1 MNGTHSVR
9 TTYVVFSLGQRR
21 FALPTSEVIEL
32 FSQGEVQTFPHTT
45 LALEGVMVRRGEIL
59 PVWAVGRNLDGSF
72 EVVRRYWLVTR
83 RNFAGEEKT
92 AIPISGECQMLHGA
106 MEPPPEGSPAHVRG
120 VLFSGGQ
127 EIEVLDLA
135 HVENGPGPV
144 GIQGR
149 GEAREG
155 T

>member
-1 MNGTHSVR
+1 MNGTHSGR
-9 TTYVVFSLGQRR
+9 TSYVVFSLGQRR

-83 RNFAGEEKT
+83 RNFA
-92 AIPISGECQMLHGA
+92 